1 MTLSEESKKRLTE
14 YLGECWHEFI
24 DDAYDHIRCYS
35 EFTGEYCKKCGKR
48 FLRNNYNLWAKQR
61 TFTTGNDMLD
71 LLAKLH
77 ENGKLSSFL
86 IWLQDE
92 HGYDW
97 LGWEADSVETRV
109 SHIDNYIK
117 IMRKEISNGR
127 SITQQT

>member
-1 MTLSEESKKRLTE
+1 MCGVNDREAFCEEAMTDESRKRLTE
-14 YLGECWHEFI
+14 YLEGCRHDWRFP
-24 DDAYDHIRCYS
+24 Y
-35 EFTGEYCKKCGKR
+35 TGSDMGCFKCKQFKSTVTD
-48 FLRNNYNLWAKQR
+48 R